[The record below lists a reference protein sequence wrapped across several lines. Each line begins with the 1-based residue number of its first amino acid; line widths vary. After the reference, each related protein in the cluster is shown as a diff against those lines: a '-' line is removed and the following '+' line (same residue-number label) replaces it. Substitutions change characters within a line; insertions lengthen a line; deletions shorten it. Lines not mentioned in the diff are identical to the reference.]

1 MAKCLAII
9 FLQTAYV
16 MYIVYARP
24 HSEDIFNYL
33 EIWNEGLII
42 MMCYLML
49 IYTGMGSQDQSFEVL
64 KIKSPQIVSLVVTF
78 LIILANVGVLVRMT
92 LRKAKQKK
100 AERRQK
106 KALKVREILMGR
118 IKKYRLEDMPIEHRM
133 KPLSLIPEL
142 PVPEA
147 SFQEQQRLETY
158 SDHES
163 DDTRATMFRLRETY
177 MRSGRKI
184 QLPNHQRAFFQR

>member
-1 MAKCLAII
+1 
-9 FLQTAYV
+9 

-49 IYTGMGSQDQSFEVL
+49 IYTGMGSQEQSFEVL
-64 KIKSPQIVSLVVTF
+64 KIKSPQIVSLIVTF

-184 QLPNHQRAFFQR
+184 QLPNHQRAYFQR